1 MKVLIAEDNHIS
13 RMVVKK
19 YLEGMGYDVLEATDG
34 YEGERIWEREQ
45 PDILISDW
53 NMPGL
58 NGIDLVRHI
67 RANEVMYYTYIIIAT
82 ERENINDLKEAFDA
96 GADDFLRKPLHRQ
109 ELKLRLRAGERLLTL
124 QSKDQ
129 LVYALAK
136 LAEIRDNETG
146 EHLERIR
153 LYSRVLTHK
162 MMHLEMYTSEIN
174 PTFVKHIYETSPLHD
189 IGKIGIP
196 DEILKKKGRY
206 TSEEKELMK
215 EHTLIGKQALQEVAK
230 NGLRPYLKMA
240 IEIAGS
246 HHEWWDGSGY
256 PEGLTKE
263 EIPLSAR
270 IIAVADVYDALRSK
284 RVYKSDMPHQTV
296 VMEILHLSGTQF
308 DPLIVQAFIACE
320 KQFEEISE
328 VNERV
333 YKWQKE

>member
-19 YLEGMGYDVLEATDG
+19 YLEGMGYIVFEATDG
-34 YEGERIWEREQ
+34 YEGEKIWEQEQ

-58 NGIDLVRHI
+58 SGIDLVRHI

-96 GADDFLRKPLHRQ
+96 GADDFLRKPLHKQ
-109 ELKLRLRAGERLLTL
+109 ELKLRLRAGERLLNL

-136 LAEIRDNETG
+136 LAEIRDHETG

-153 LYSRVLTHK
+153 LYSRVLTHT
-162 MMHLEMYTSEIN
+162 LFISGVFSSEVN
-174 PTFVKHIYETSPLHD
+174 ASFVKNIYETSPLHD
-189 IGKIGIP
+189 IGKIGIA
-196 DEILKKKGRY
+196 DDVLKKKGRF
-206 TSEEKELMK
+206 TDKEKNVMK
-215 EHTLIGKQALQEVAK
+215 QHTIIGKQALQEVAQ

-256 PEGLTKE
+256 PEGLKGN

-284 RVYKSDMPHQTV
+284 RVYKEEMPHETV
-296 VMEILHLSGTQF
+296 VKEIQKLSGIQF
-308 DPLIVQAFIACE
+308 DPQIIKAFNSCE
-320 KQFEEISE
+320 HQFKEISA
-328 VNERV
+328 VKGRFL
-333 YKWQKE
+333 KTL